1 MENTIQGNEAQN
13 LENTTLA
20 DVLSKLDQVII
31 LCEKNEKSFE
41 ENGMEYMSITSGAM
55 GQAYRITRG
64 WLQNIR

>member
-1 MENTIQGNEAQN
+1 MSTESNLKEGNNANTM
-13 LENTTLA
+13 LA

-31 LCEKNEKSFE
+31 DCEKNEKSAE
-41 ENGMEYMSITSGAM
+41 ENGMEYMALTSGAM